1 MYFFVY
7 LPLIVRGKTDITN
20 TKHKIMKK
28 ILQIKRALPTALLVL
43 LLSLVGKVNAQDF
56 TDGNLN
62 YAINSN
68 GTSVTVTGY
77 LWEGDLV
84 IPESVTYEGASYA
97 VTAIGDYAFAQ
108 YNGYDLGDLVIP
120 NSVVTIGEG
129 AFSNACRFTG
139 LIIGNAVTSIGV
151 GAFEFCYDFAGPLV
165 IPNSVVTIGSS
176 AFYGC
181 YGFTELT
188 IGNSVTTIGDNAF
201 GGYSSFEGNLVIP
214 NSITTLGEGA
224 FSGCSGFTGMLS
236 IPNSITTI
244 EDWTFQGCS
253 GFTGLSISNSVTAIG
268 NYAFFG
274 CHGFTGNLSIPAT
287 VTSIGEMAFYYCNGF
302 DGDLVI
308 SNSVTTIGNGAF
320 GGCEGFTGTLTIP
333 SSVAFID
340 GNAFV
345 GCDGIDHVTVDAGN
359 TVYDSRNNCNGI
371 IETANNKLIAGF
383 TNTTIPNTVVSI
395 GYYAFQESGFSSI
408 VIPNS
413 VVEIETGAFS
423 FCNALNAVV
432 IPSSVTSIGERV
444 FAGCNRLEQI
454 TVEAENHVYDSRD
467 NCNAIVESG
476 TNLLISGCKNTVI
489 PNTVTTI
496 GSQAFNWC
504 DLTSIVIPMS
514 VTRIDDEAFC
524 NSYLTGDLV
533 IPNSVV
539 SIGNYAFYGCYDL
552 NGSLTLGNSLTEIGG
567 NAFAE
572 CYHLKTVIS
581 LANTPPALQS
591 EAFGWEVLDQLVVSC
606 GNNEAYEASD
616 WVDYFNAIEE
626 DCNTYSIT
634 VENSTGG
641 VISTSVSSVLLGEE
655 VSVSHIAESGYELNS
670 LVVCKAND
678 ATMIVP
684 CTNDLFV
691 MPNFDVVVKPMFVY
705 TSVDEN
711 DCVAVSVYPNPTF
724 GNVKV
729 EAENLRHVRVLNELG
744 QQLYDGFPEGD
755 EFEYYFSGYE
765 AGIYL
770 ILIEAAS
777 GISTKRVV
785 LTK

>member
-1 MYFFVY
+1 
-7 LPLIVRGKTDITN
+7 
-20 TKHKIMKK
+20 MKK

-308 SNSVTTIGNGAF
+308 PNSVTTIGNGAF

-539 SIGNYAFYGCYDL
+539 SIGNFAFYGCGELD
-552 NGSLTLGNSLTEIGG
+552 GSVILGSSLTEIGEW
-567 NAFAE
+567 AFDM
-572 CYHLKTVIS
+572 CYHIKNFIS
-581 LANTPPALQS
+581 LANTPPTIKSGGL
-591 EAFGWEVLDQLVVSC
+591 GWLIDRLIVGC
-606 GNNEAYEASD
+606 GNKEAYETSD
-616 WVDYFNAIEE
+616 WGHCFNTIEE

-641 VISTSVSSVLLGEE
+641 VISTSVSSALLGEE

-755 EFEYYFSGYE
+755 EFGYNFSGYE